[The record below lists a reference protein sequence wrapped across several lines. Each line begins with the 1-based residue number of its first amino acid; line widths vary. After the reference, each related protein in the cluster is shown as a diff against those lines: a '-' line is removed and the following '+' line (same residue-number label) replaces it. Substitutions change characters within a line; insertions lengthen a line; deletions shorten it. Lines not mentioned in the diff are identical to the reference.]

1 MLECL
6 SLSAKLW
13 VAALTPNVQ
22 SAKNQASQDLEKA
35 AATAAAAASLSFQ
48 RQQQIPNSLPGL
60 RWGERLFD
68 GRALTCRRAGRPREI
83 ARLPG
88 VSLSP

>member
-35 AATAAAAASLSFQ
+35 AAAAAASLSFQ

-60 RWGERLFD
+60 MG
-68 GRALTCRRAGRPREI
+68 GGGSLTG
-83 ARLPG
+83 AR
-88 VSLSP
+88 